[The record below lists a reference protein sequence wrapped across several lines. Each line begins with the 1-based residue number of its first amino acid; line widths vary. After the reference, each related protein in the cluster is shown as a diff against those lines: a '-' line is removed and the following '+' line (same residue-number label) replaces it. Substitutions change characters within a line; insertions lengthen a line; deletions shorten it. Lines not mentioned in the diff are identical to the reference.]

1 MSTDPLMWK
10 SVWVTT
16 LAEGAE
22 THKKYDQIIFLNLI
36 LLLKTLK
43 KSWPIHMLFTVY
55 MYEMHVLF

>member
-10 SVWVTT
+10 SVWVAT